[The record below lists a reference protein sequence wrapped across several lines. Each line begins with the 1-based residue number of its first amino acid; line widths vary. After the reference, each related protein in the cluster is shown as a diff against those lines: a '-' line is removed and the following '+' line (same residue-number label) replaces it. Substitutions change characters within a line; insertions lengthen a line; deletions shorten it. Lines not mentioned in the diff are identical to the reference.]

1 MEKYN
6 FIENKWY
13 SFNWDYSGK
22 DCMVIAKI
30 ERVTPD
36 FISISWRKYLWDNTI
51 SIQDGYEYVDISN
64 IKELSLCDIQQYLPE
79 DHPEKIKVGS
89 YLIRPDAAA
98 PKALKITKITRGGY
112 HTDPPMH
119 FVPHPLL
126 RFATEEEIN
135 KAENKLENSKEE
147 FVLPEKW
154 CINKLANPEIIGEW
168 FNKNSDVPAEH
179 RSFVDY
185 CTDLNHSP
193 YLHYPKCFSGSCVS
207 AAAQK
212 GYTEITFEQFKKY
225 VMKEENEIK
234 PTKQEE
240 LPFKIGDKFR
250 IKAKPSTWSS
260 SAGSNAKYPLDN
272 SFPYEGVV
280 KKIVKAEEDHI
291 AILDEN
297 DYGWNYYSSLFVK
310 VEEEPKEDTKSIPKY
325 WYIENKYQEVR
336 DYLADAYN
344 EPFIKNWIDCIYIG
358 FDGSNNHSGCQGFGC
373 SMLAENNA
381 IKITIEQFREYFL
394 NKPKEVKQD
403 DYSWWNGLEA
413 GDVIESL
420 IDLKPHRSKGEQ
432 FTVLKIVNGKVFYKD
447 FSASAKKEEWKLI
460 SKAKDKKVE
469 MKPDY
474 SNCPKVSFEELQIGS
489 KFVNIKYNT
498 DIRTVTAKNVDAIY
512 YSDSDGKNQEL
523 HKEYWYILDCRLIS
537 HPTSEYKVIPEP
549 EVLEMVPI
557 DKYFKIRN

>member
-22 DCMVIAKI
+22 DCIVIAKI
-30 ERVTPD
+30 ERVSPNT
-36 FISISWRKYLWDNTI
+36 IIISWRKYLWDNTI
-51 SIQDGYEYVDISN
+51 SIRDGYEYVDISN

-89 YLIRPDAAA
+89 YLIRPDAALPEA
-98 PKALKITKITRGGY
+98 AKVAKIEREGY
-112 HTDPPMH
+112 YTEPSAY
-119 FVPHPLL
+119 FEPHPLL

-135 KAENKLENSKEE
+135 KAENKLENLEKE

-168 FNKNSDVPAEH
+168 FNKNSDVPVEH
-179 RSFVDY
+179 RSLVDY
-185 CTDLNHSP
+185 CTDLNNLP
-193 YLHYPKCFSGSCVS
+193 YLHYPKCFSASCLSKEV
-207 AAAQK
+207 QK

-225 VMKEENEIK
+225 VMKEE
-234 PTKQEE
+234 
-240 LPFKIGDKFR
+240 D
-250 IKAKPSTWSS
+250 
-260 SAGSNAKYPLDN
+260 
-272 SFPYEGVV
+272 
-280 KKIVKAEEDHI
+280 
-291 AILDEN
+291 
-297 DYGWNYYSSLFVK
+297 K

-373 SMLAENNA
+373 GMLAENNA

-403 DYSWWNGLEA
+403 NYSWWYELEA

-420 IDLKPHRSKGEQ
+420 ITLKSCRSRGEQ
-432 FTVLKIVNGKVFYKD
+432 FTVIERTATGAVYYAENTNSSD
-447 FSASAKKEEWKLI
+447 PTQWKLI
-460 SKAKDKKVE
+460 SKVKDKKVE

-474 SNCPKVSFEELQIGS
+474 SNYPKVSFEELQIGS

-498 DIRTVTAKNVDAIY
+498 DIRTVTAKTVDNIY

-523 HKEYWYILDCRLIS
+523 YKEYWYLLDCRLIS